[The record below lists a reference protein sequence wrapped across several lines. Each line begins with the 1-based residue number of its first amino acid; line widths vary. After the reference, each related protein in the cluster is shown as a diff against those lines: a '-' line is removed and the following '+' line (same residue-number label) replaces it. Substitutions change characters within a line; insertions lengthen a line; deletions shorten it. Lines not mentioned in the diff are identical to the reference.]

1 VTELELLR
9 RRRELVVL
17 SADVQRATVIHRL
30 DRIEASPVR
39 MLLGLA
45 ANATRVVAARR
56 IALAVLA
63 LAGRLLGRRTNPE
76 RA

>member
-30 DRIEASPVR
+30 DSIEASPMR
-39 MLLGLA
+39 MLFGLA

-56 IALAVLA
+56 IALTVLS
-63 LAGRLLGRRTNPE
+63 LAGRFFHH
-76 RA
+76 

>member
-1 VTELELLR
+1 VTELEFLR

-17 SADVQRATVIHRL
+17 SADVQRATLANRL

-39 MLLGLA
+39 LLLGLA

-56 IALAVLA
+56 VVLAVLA
-63 LAGRLLGRRTNPE
+63 VASRVFRGRPDPGR
-76 RA
+76 A